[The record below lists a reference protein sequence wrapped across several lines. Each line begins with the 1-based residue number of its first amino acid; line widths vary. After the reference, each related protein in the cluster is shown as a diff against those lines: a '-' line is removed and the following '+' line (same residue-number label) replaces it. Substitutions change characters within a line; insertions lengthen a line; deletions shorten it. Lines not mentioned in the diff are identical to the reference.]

1 MIEQGCCIL
10 SHCPITLLRFKLLS
24 CILRF
29 SEMQTPWRLGRKE
42 IKKQKRRAHVKK
54 NRHAERAY
62 RRGVLDGLEHIPVPI
77 SEALI
82 RVIRKGK
89 HRM

>member
-1 MIEQGCCIL
+1 MLHTESL
-10 SHCPITLLRFKLLS
+10 SHYPLAIQAA
-24 CILRF
+24 ILH
-29 SEMQTPWRLGRKE
+29 SSVSVMATPWRLGRKE